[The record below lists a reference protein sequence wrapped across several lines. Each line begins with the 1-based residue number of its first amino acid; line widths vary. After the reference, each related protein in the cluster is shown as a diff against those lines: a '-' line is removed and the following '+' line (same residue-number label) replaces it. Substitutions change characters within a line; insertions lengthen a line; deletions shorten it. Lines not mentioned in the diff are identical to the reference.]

1 MSEIKLII
9 ADDHELFRIGLAEL
23 LKKHEDIKIVKSVA
37 DGFELMEIIKSKL
50 EVDIIL
56 LDLTMPNMDGFEV
69 LKELKNLNSTV
80 KPIVISMHNV
90 GNYIAKCAKMGAYGY
105 LLKNTD
111 ESELVFAIRTVYKG
125 KKHFGADISEKMIYK
140 YGSEEQEID
149 ENVYMITRDTPSL
162 NVAQLIYEFILLA
175 LPAKKIHP
183 DYKNEL
189 DDEDDF
195 DTEGGFV
202 FLDEETEESE
212 DSNEDEEPKPVD
224 PRWEQLLKLKNKE
237 QS

>member
-125 KKHFGADISEKMIYK
+125 KKHFGADISEKMINFM
-140 YGSEEQEID
+140 STQSVS
-149 ENVYMITRDTPSL
+149 ENVLS
-162 NVAQLIYEFILLA
+162 
-175 LPAKKIHP
+175 
-183 DYKNEL
+183 
-189 DDEDDF
+189 
-195 DTEGGFV
+195 
-202 FLDEETEESE
+202 
-212 DSNEDEEPKPVD
+212 
-224 PRWEQLLKLKNKE
+224 NKE
-237 QS
+237 TKVLELISKGLTTKEIASQLFLSTRTIETHRTNILKKFEVKNTAELIKKATELNII